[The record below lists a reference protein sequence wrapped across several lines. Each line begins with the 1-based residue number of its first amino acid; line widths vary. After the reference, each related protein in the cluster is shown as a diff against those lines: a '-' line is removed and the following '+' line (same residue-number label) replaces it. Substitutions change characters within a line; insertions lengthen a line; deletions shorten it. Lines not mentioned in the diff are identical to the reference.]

1 MKKRRSTGT
10 PMTSLER
17 RSVSALAGV
26 FGLRMLGLFLILP
39 VFALYAV
46 DLEGNTAF
54 LTGVAIGAYGLT
66 QAIFQIPFGL
76 MSDKFGRKRVI
87 AAGLLIFAIGSV
99 VAAMADSINGVI
111 IGRALQGTG
120 AIAAAVIALA
130 SDLTREEQ
138 RTKAMAIIGMTIGLA
153 FFVALMLGPVLDRS
167 IGVPGIFWLTAVLAI
182 AAIVVVYKSVPTP
195 VASHVPVGGE
205 TSLKKQFSII
215 LKDIHLLRL
224 DLGIFC
230 LHLVLTAFFV
240 AVPFTLVESLDIQR
254 ESQWSVYLPVV
265 LLSVIAMVPLVLMT
279 TRKKRIPNIF
289 LAGIVLLLVGELI
302 FTFGAQSTIWF
313 LPGMVVWFTGF
324 NTLESLMPSLVSRLA
339 PVQNKGAA
347 IGIYN
352 SSEFFGAFLGGVL
365 GGLVLG
371 LYGTRGVYLMSAAV
385 IVIWLLIMLPAK
397 PPKLLDTRVLRFVD
411 LDSQSNSLA
420 AELSAID
427 GVTEVIV
434 MAPQGVV
441 YLKVDS
447 ELLLPEALEK
457 YETVADN

>member
-1 MKKRRSTGT
+1 MKKQGRNKN

-17 RSVSALAGV
+17 RAVSALAGV

-39 VFALYAV
+39 VFALYAEE
-46 DLEGNTAF
+46 LQGNTAF

-87 AAGLLIFAIGSV
+87 AAGLLIFAIGSI
-99 VAAMADSINGVI
+99 VAAMADSITGVI

-138 RTKAMAIIGMTIGLA
+138 RTKAMAIIGMTIGLS
-153 FFVALMLGPVLDRS
+153 FFVALMLGPILDRS

-182 AAIVVVYKSVPTP
+182 VAIVVVYKSVPTP
-195 VASHVPVGGE
+195 VASHIPLGGE

-215 LKDIHLLRL
+215 LKDNHLLRL
-224 DLGIFC
+224 DFGIFS
-230 LHLVLTAFFV
+230 LHLILTAFFV
-240 AVPFTLVESLDIQR
+240 AVPFTLVESLGIQR
-254 ESQWSVYLPVV
+254 ESHWSVYLPVV
-265 LLSVIAMVPLVLMT
+265 LLSVVAMLPLVMMT

-289 LAGIVLLLVGELI
+289 LAGIVLLLVGELM
-302 FTFGAQSTIWF
+302 FAFGAQSTVWF
-313 LPGMVVWFTGF
+313 LLGMVIWFTGF

-352 SSEFFGAFLGGVL
+352 SAEFFGAFLGGVL
-365 GGLVLG
+365 GGLMLG
-371 LYGTRGVYLMSAAV
+371 IYGTQGVYLMCTGLI
-385 IVIWLLIMLPAK
+385 IVWLLIMLPAK
-397 PPKLLDTRVLRFVD
+397 PPKLLDTRVLRFND
-411 LDSQSNSLA
+411 LDTQGNTLA
-420 AELSAID
+420 ADLSAIE
-427 GVTEVIV
+427 GVIEVII

-441 YLKVDS
+441 YVKVDS
-447 ELLLPEALEK
+447 ELLEPDALDK
-457 YETVADN
+457 YETAADN

>member
-17 RSVSALAGV
+17 RAVSALAGV

-39 VFALYAV
+39 VFALYAEE
-46 DLEGNTAF
+46 LQGNTAF

-87 AAGLLIFAIGSV
+87 AGGLLIFAIGSV
-99 VAAMADSINGVI
+99 VAAMADSITGVI
-111 IGRALQGTG
+111 VGRALQGTG

-138 RTKAMAIIGMTIGLA
+138 RTKAMAIIGMTIGFS
-153 FFVALMLGPVLDRS
+153 FFVALMLGPLLDRS
-167 IGVPGIFWLTAVLAI
+167 FGVPGIFWLTAVLAI
-182 AAIVVVYKSVPTP
+182 VAIVVVYKAVPTP
-195 VASHVPVGGE
+195 VASHVPLGGE

-215 LKDIHLLRL
+215 LKDSHLLRL
-224 DLGIFC
+224 DFGIFN
-230 LHLVLTAFFV
+230 LHLVLMAFFV

-254 ESQWSVYLPVV
+254 ESHWSVYLPVV
-265 LLSVIAMVPLVLMT
+265 LMSVFLMAPLVMMT
-279 TRKKRIPNIF
+279 TRKKRIPKIF
-289 LAGIVLLLVGELI
+289 LAGIVLLLVGELM
-302 FTFGAQSTIWF
+302 FAFGAQSTTWF
-313 LPGMVVWFTGF
+313 LLGMVIWFTGF

-347 IGIYN
+347 IGVYN
-352 SSEFFGAFLGGVL
+352 SAEFFGAFLGGVL

-371 LYGTRGVYLMSAAV
+371 AYGTQGVYLMCAGL
-385 IVIWLLIMLPAK
+385 IVVWLLIMLPAK
-397 PPKLLDTRVLRFVD
+397 PPKLLDTRVLRIVD
-411 LDSQSNSLA
+411 LESQGKTLA
-420 AELSAID
+420 AELSAIE
-427 GVTEVIV
+427 GVIEVII

-441 YLKVDS
+441 YVKVDS
-447 ELLLPEALEK
+447 ELLDPAALDK
-457 YETVADN
+457 YETAASN

>member
-1 MKKRRSTGT
+1 
-10 PMTSLER
+10 MTSLER
-17 RSVSALAGV
+17 RAVSALAGV

-39 VFALYAV
+39 VFALYAEE
-46 DLEGNTAF
+46 LEGNTAF

-99 VAAMADSINGVI
+99 VAALADSITGVI

-153 FFVALMLGPVLDRS
+153 FFVALMLGSVLDRS
-167 IGVPGIFWLTAVLAI
+167 IGVPGMFWLTAVLAI
-182 AAIVVVYKSVPTP
+182 FAIVVVYKLVPTP
-195 VASHVPVGGE
+195 VACHIPLGGDI
-205 TSLKKQFSII
+205 SLKKQFSII
-215 LKDIHLLRL
+215 LKDSHLLRL
-224 DLGIFC
+224 DFGIFS
-230 LHLVLTAFFV
+230 LHLVLMAFFV

-254 ESQWSVYLPVV
+254 ESHWSVYLPVV
-265 LLSVIAMVPLVLMT
+265 LLSVLAMLPLVMMT
-279 TRKKRIPNIF
+279 TRKKRIPGIF
-289 LAGIVLLLVGELI
+289 LVGIVLLLAGELM
-302 FTFGAQSTIWF
+302 FAFGAQSSIWF
-313 LPGMVVWFTGF
+313 LSGMVVWFTGF

-339 PVQNKGAA
+339 PVRNKGAA

-352 SSEFFGAFLGGVL
+352 SAEFFGAFLGGVL
-365 GGLVLG
+365 GGLVLSV
-371 LYGTRGVYLMSAAV
+371 YGTQGVYLMCAGV
-385 IVIWLLIMLPAK
+385 IVVWLLIMLPAK
-397 PPKLLDTRVLRFVD
+397 PPKLLDTRVLRFAD
-411 LDSQSNSLA
+411 LASQDKTLV
-420 AELSAID
+420 AELSVID

-434 MAPQGVV
+434 MAAQGVV

-447 ELLLPEALEK
+447 ELLQPDALDK
-457 YETVADN
+457 YETAADN

>member
-17 RSVSALAGV
+17 RAVSALAGV

-39 VFALYAV
+39 VFVLYAEE
-46 DLEGNTAF
+46 LKGNTAF

-99 VAAMADSINGVI
+99 VAAMADSITGVI

-138 RTKAMAIIGMTIGLA
+138 RTKAMAIIGMTIGFS
-153 FFVALMLGPVLDRS
+153 FFVALMLGPILDRS

-182 AAIVVVYKSVPTP
+182 VAIVIVYKSVPTP
-195 VASHVPVGGE
+195 VASHAPLGGE
-205 TSLKKQFSII
+205 ISLKKQFSII
-215 LKDIHLLRL
+215 LKDSHLLRL
-224 DLGIFC
+224 DFGIFS
-230 LHLVLTAFFV
+230 LHLVLMAFFV
-240 AVPFTLVESLDIQR
+240 AVPFTLVESLGIQR
-254 ESQWSVYLPVV
+254 ESHWSVYLPVV
-265 LLSVIAMVPLVLMT
+265 LLSVFLMAPLVMMT

-289 LAGIVLLLVGELI
+289 LAGIVLLLVGELM
-302 FTFGAQSTIWF
+302 FAFGVQSATWF
-313 LPGMVVWFTGF
+313 LPGMVIWFTGF
-324 NTLESLMPSLVSRLA
+324 NLLESLMPSLVSRLA

-347 IGIYN
+347 IGVYN
-352 SSEFFGAFLGGVL
+352 SAEFFGAFLGGVL

-371 LYGTRGVYLMSAAV
+371 AYGTQGGDLMCAGL
-385 IVIWLLIMLPAK
+385 IVVWLLIMLPAK
-397 PPKLLDTRVLRFVD
+397 PPKLLDTRVLRFAD
-411 LDSQSNSLA
+411 LDSQGKTLA
-420 AELSAID
+420 AELSAIE
-427 GVTEVIV
+427 GVIEVIL

-441 YLKVDS
+441 YVKVDS
-447 ELLLPEALEK
+447 ELLDPQALDK
-457 YETVADN
+457 YETAAGN